1 MVIGAGPSFGPPQ
14 RMAMS
19 MAAGADAKRCAFVRS
34 GPQAD
39 CVSSQSYRNNAL
51 PPSVRVK

>member
-1 MVIGAGPSFGPPQ
+1 MVIGDGPSFGPPQ
-14 RMAMS
+14 RTAMS

-51 PPSVRVK
+51 PPSVRVR